1 MAEEIN
7 VGRLVAEFVL
17 EAETKK
23 AEEQMKNSA
32 ENIKSSIK
40 NIENTNA
47 QVNVDTKQAEQ
58 QAKKST
64 ENIKSN
70 VKEIE
75 KTDIK
80 VPEPTINWNK
90 LKSEWLEREK
100 EIASLMNSTPVKIPI
115 TVEDTSVKDMT
126 SKIEEYLLRI
136 GIKSDDVRKIMNNC
150 FGDLS
155 AYNQYEKQ
163 LNIISSKIE
172 IQRNKVSDLQK
183 AYEQYKLSGVQ
194 STTGNKIATQLES
207 ESMRLTQLEN
217 QYDKTQIAQDNYV
230 NRKVTAYQKSV
241 AVAESATAKEI
252 ASQQKLQAKMD
263 RSNTAL
269 IFADL
274 TTSLRTFNTVSPGV
288 VYNIGTIVRQINLLR
303 RASLSC
309 ASKGIVAATTAIA
322 IFGTIAT
329 LAVGYLNNINEKQ
342 EEARKKAVNLAET
355 YQENA
360 NNIKDL
366 ANEYIN
372 LKTKLD
378 NSVLSH
384 SKQHEAQSKLISIQK
399 ELISMCNGEADALD
413 LVNDKLDEQI
423 KKIGEL
429 NKETAQQHI
438 AENYNEYNKAKKYLE
453 EEMEFTFN
461 DFSIDSAKMKQMIEE
476 KFPNATVFEGESIIL
491 HVKTEDAISELTAF
505 SNFINKQ
512 KDKFTPTFFETMFK
526 DISTEINKL
535 DTEKI
540 KENKDIIEEYGDALN
555 IVNGTIDETSNLL
568 YETYSQNYET
578 IKENISFVNDLE
590 SAYETLNKGEQFDI
604 STLLELCD
612 TYPQLAKYIAETG
625 DLSLANG
632 EKVKSAQKEMLEAN
646 IATLEQEKAELTLK
660 QNKSKEENRLL
671 RNVTASL
678 EIYKQQLNEINGMSA
693 ENPKLDISDF
703 KTAAN
708 ELSSAYATLSDG
720 KQLDLN
726 TTLEL
731 IQKYPELAKAL
742 NKQSSSVD
750 AQREAVENLFNAKK
764 KEVLMSLW
772 SDEQELQSLVTT
784 TNAKIAEY
792 DKLIEKYNFIGSAV
806 MDYKEKQA
814 ELKGDAE
821 EYTNQMNQI
830 HSQISAI
837 NELTAENYEE
847 ATKTTSATSKTNE
860 QLQEQLNLI
869 NHRRA
874 MNNLSYAEEISWLQM
889 LYKEYTETAEE
900 RMQLEE
906 KIYTAQQN
914 AIKEQK
920 EAYSDLYNTQ
930 IDNLEH
936 LKNLDQLSKEQ
947 ELAWLNTLYNQYVLT
962 AEERMS
968 LEEKIYNVQ
977 KEIQEE
983 KEQAIK
989 EAMQSELDLLEHEKN
1004 MDRLSA
1010 EDEIAWLE
1018 RINQS
1023 YEMSAEDRMSLEEK
1037 IYNAKKSY
1045 EEEIQNLQQETLD
1058 NKIEALEKARSCSK
1072 ITYEEELRQLR
1083 NIYRT
1088 QKLTLEQQEQLLE
1101 QIRSLQSSSKSDRSS
1116 QFSTVGEG
1124 VVEALK
1130 NKYQEQ
1136 RDIEEKVINDSI
1148 EGWKKWEDETVSAIQ
1163 AQIDALDDLSDAQKS
1178 EDERREYE
1186 NKRQATELLLK
1197 YEKDD
1202 YNRQQYIKELNRLD
1216 NEEVDRL
1223 AEEQREQQKKA
1234 LQEQMESVKNKSQ
1247 AQQDLLNA
1255 ELDAIAENYDKLMLS
1270 YSLENEAYRIMLSK
1284 SQNEIINFIASYA
1297 PEYEL
1302 AGQTLGEKLYDGLR
1316 TKIKDIN
1323 YWFQQLDL
1331 KWQWYSN
1338 QTEKVANQA
1347 VDRFWASRAEYESKI
1362 NSMSSVPTNVNLT
1375 VNFNEPVESPVQVA
1389 RKMEEVTNNL
1399 VNQLKK

>member
-1 MAEEIN
+1 M
-7 VGRLVAEFVL
+7 
-17 EAETKK
+17 
-23 AEEQMKNSA
+23 
-32 ENIKSSIK
+32 
-40 NIENTNA
+40 
-47 QVNVDTKQAEQ
+47 
-58 QAKKST
+58 
-64 ENIKSN
+64 
-70 VKEIE
+70 
-75 KTDIK
+75 
-80 VPEPTINWNK
+80 
-90 LKSEWLEREK
+90 
-100 EIASLMNSTPVKIPI
+100 
-115 TVEDTSVKDMT
+115 
-126 SKIEEYLLRI
+126 
-136 GIKSDDVRKIMNNC
+136 
-150 FGDLS
+150 
-155 AYNQYEKQ
+155 
-163 LNIISSKIE
+163 
-172 IQRNKVSDLQK
+172 
-183 AYEQYKLSGVQ
+183 
-194 STTGNKIATQLES
+194 
-207 ESMRLTQLEN
+207 
-217 QYDKTQIAQDNYV
+217 
-230 NRKVTAYQKSV
+230 
-241 AVAESATAKEI
+241 
-252 ASQQKLQAKMD
+252 
-263 RSNTAL
+263 
-269 IFADL
+269 
-274 TTSLRTFNTVSPGV
+274 
-288 VYNIGTIVRQINLLR
+288 
-303 RASLSC
+303 
-309 ASKGIVAATTAIA
+309 
-322 IFGTIAT
+322 
-329 LAVGYLNNINEKQ
+329 
-342 EEARKKAVNLAET
+342 
-355 YQENA
+355 
-360 NNIKDL
+360 
-366 ANEYIN
+366 
-372 LKTKLD
+372 
-378 NSVLSH
+378 
-384 SKQHEAQSKLISIQK
+384 
-399 ELISMCNGEADALD
+399 
-413 LVNDKLDEQI
+413 
-423 KKIGEL
+423 
-429 NKETAQQHI
+429 
-438 AENYNEYNKAKKYLE
+438 
-453 EEMEFTFN
+453 
-461 DFSIDSAKMKQMIEE
+461 
-476 KFPNATVFEGESIIL
+476 
-491 HVKTEDAISELTAF
+491 
-505 SNFINKQ
+505 
-512 KDKFTPTFFETMFK
+512 
-526 DISTEINKL
+526 
-535 DTEKI
+535 
-540 KENKDIIEEYGDALN
+540 
-555 IVNGTIDETSNLL
+555 
-568 YETYSQNYET
+568 
-578 IKENISFVNDLE
+578 
-590 SAYETLNKGEQFDI
+590 
-604 STLLELCD
+604 LELCD

-632 EKVKSAQKEMLEAN
+632 EKIKAAQKEMLEAN

-671 RNVTASL
+671 QNVTASL
-678 EIYKQQLNEINGMSA
+678 EIYRQQLNEVNGMSVGTP
-693 ENPKLDISDF
+693 ELNMSDF
-703 KTAAN
+703 KTAAS
-708 ELSSAYATLSDG
+708 ELSNAYTILSDG

-750 AQREAVENLFNAKK
+750 AQREAIENLFNAKK
-764 KEVLMSLW
+764 KEMLMSLW

-1045 EEEIQNLQQETLD
+1045 EEEIQKLQQETLD

-1101 QIRSLQSSSKSDRSS
+1101 QIRSLQSSAKSDRSS

-1216 NEEVDRL
+1216 NEENDRL
-1223 AEEQREQQKKA
+1223 ADEQREQQKKA
-1234 LQEQMESVKNKSQ
+1234 LQERMETIKNQSQ
-1247 AQQDLLNA
+1247 TQQDLLNA
-1255 ELDAIAENYDKLMLS
+1255 ELDEIAENYDKLMSS
-1270 YSLENEAYRIMLSK
+1270 YSLENEAYKMMLSK
-1284 SQNEIINFIASYA
+1284 SQNEIVNFIASYA
-1297 PEYEL
+1297 HEYEL
-1302 AGQTLGEKLYDGLR
+1302 AGQTLGEKLYDGLK

-1362 NSMSSVPTNVNLT
+1362 NSMSSVPTSVNLT